1 VFEPHG
7 PARLHHAHHLN
18 LYPVLSLAIAVL
30 GAWTALDLFNRA
42 RAQIGTN
49 RLRWMAVA
57 ALVLGVSIWSMHFI
71 AMLGFHP
78 EMPASYD
85 IGLTMLSLLLA
96 VVGSGFAFVS
106 VGRVSAGYRRLVV
119 GGVLMGLAIVGM
131 HYVGMAAMRTTAA
144 IGYRPTLVALSV
156 VIAIGAAFAALVASR
171 AERSLKWR
179 ALAAVILG
187 AAIAA
192 MHHTGMAAVV
202 LTPVAHADMGAGV
215 SPLGLAAAVAAGSV
229 GILFLAMGASLFD
242 QRTNVLAAVDAGGVG
257 FWEARL
263 PLRAPVLSPRARTIL
278 SVPPDG
284 RLGPTEIG
292 DRLSPEDRILH
303 RAALEQAITGEAD
316 YDQEWFLPETGR
328 WIHLRGRLVR
338 SRSGRPERMSGVITD
353 ITDRREAFAALAD
366 SERQQRVLINELNHR
381 VKNTLATVQS
391 IARQTARRTPD
402 IKAFIPV
409 FESRLIALSNTQN
422 LLTAHKWDGVD
433 LRILLDQ
440 EFAPYAAEQVCLSG
454 PPVDLDPRQAL
465 GMGLAFHEM
474 AVNAAKYGALFNTTG
489 VVRVDWSVGDGH
501 LMLDWVESG
510 GPSVTPPTRRGFGS
524 DLIESTVNRSLEGTA
539 VLAYPPEGFSFSLR
553 LPLGPTSETDV

>member
-1 VFEPHG
+1 MDG
-7 PARLHHAHHLN
+7 LHHAHHLN

-42 RAQIGTN
+42 RAQIGQS
-49 RLRWMAVA
+49 RLRWMGVAAVA
-57 ALVLGVSIWSMHFI
+57 LGVSIWSMHFV

-85 IGLTMLSLLLA
+85 IALTVASLLLA
-96 VVGSGFAFVS
+96 IVGSGFAFIS
-106 VGRVSAGYRRLVV
+106 VGRVSAGYKRLLF
-119 GGVLMGLAIVGM
+119 GGVIMGLAIAAM
-131 HYVGMAAMRTTAA
+131 HYSGMAAMRTTAA
-144 IGYRPTLVALSV
+144 LGYKPALVVLSV
-156 VIAIGAAFAALVASR
+156 LIAIGSAFAALVASR
-171 AERSLKWR
+171 AERSPEWR
-179 ALAAVILG
+179 AVAAVLLG
-187 AAIAA
+187 FAIAA

-202 LTPVAHADMGAGV
+202 LTPAPDADLAQGAP
-215 SPLGLAAAVAAGSV
+215 PLALAAAVTAGSL

-263 PLRAPVLSPRARTIL
+263 PLRAPVLSARARDIL

-292 DRLSPEDRILH
+292 DRLSEADRLLH
-303 RAALEQAITGEAD
+303 RSALERAITGQAD
-316 YDQEWFLPETGR
+316 YDQEWFVPATGR

-353 ITDRREAFAALAD
+353 ITDRREAFAALAQ

-402 IKAFIPV
+402 IKAFIPL

-422 LLTAHKWDGVD
+422 LLTAQNWEGVD
-433 LRILLDQ
+433 LRDLLQQ
-440 EFAPYAAEQVCLSG
+440 EFAPYAAEQVWLSG
-454 PPVDLDPRQAL
+454 PSVELEPHQAL

-474 AVNAAKYGALFNTTG
+474 AVNAAKYGALFTTSG
-489 VVRVDWSVGDGH
+489 LVRVDWSVANGH
-501 LMLDWVESG
+501 LLLDWVESG
-510 GPSVTPPTRRGFGS
+510 GPTVSPPTRRGFGS
-524 DLIESTVNRSLEGTA
+524 DLIESTMHRSLDGTTA
-539 VLAYPPEGFSFSLR
+539 LSYPPEGFCFSLR
-553 LPLGPTSETDV
+553 LPLKPASKTDV